1 MRCQLFLYH
10 IICKKIISRAFK
22 YATDELELITENPM
36 LGVTVKQ
43 PKSGRRE
50 VWTEKQFNFAH
61 DNCSDPQLKLLIS
74 LMIALSSRIGEC
86 LALTWSDVYDNEDK
100 HEPSY
105 IRVYKQLVYRSEEFI
120 RETNGRGILKVFDQV
135 RSTRPYAKRRAVF
148 HVTKTEKEIA
158 RLVSKAAISGLTFF
172 LSNPRYFAATVTT
185 VSFFFD
191 ISQ

>member
-1 MRCQLFLYH
+1 MVGFVIRDLFGEVSSFNLS
-10 IICKKIISRAFK
+10 ISHCSTACFS
-22 YATDELELITENPM
+22 LEASEYDL
-36 LGVTVKQ
+36 
-43 PKSGRRE
+43 
-50 VWTEKQFNFAH
+50 QFNFAY
-61 DNCSDPQLKLLIS
+61 DSCSNLQLKLLIG

-135 RSTRPYAKRRAVF
+135 RSIRPDAKRRAVF
-148 HVTKTEKEIA
+148 HVTKTEKKIA

-172 LSNPRYFAATVTT
+172 LFNATLFCIHGYHCFL
-185 VSFFFD
+185 FFRHKP
-191 ISQ
+191 IKHRTKY

>member
-1 MRCQLFLYH
+1 MSQRTVYD
-10 IICKKIISRAFK
+10 CKKIISRAFK
-22 YATDELELITENPM
+22 YATDDLELITEKPM

-50 VWTEKQFNFAH
+50 AWTEEQFNFAY

-105 IRVYKQLVYRSEEFI
+105 IRVYKQLVYRSEKFI
-120 RETNGRGILKVFDQV
+120 EETNGRGILKVFDQV
-135 RSTRPYAKRRAVF
+135 RSTRPDAKRQAVF
-148 HVTKTEKEIA
+148 HVTKTEKEIEA
-158 RLVSKAAISGLTFF
+158 NVKRYLFCKTGGFRINGIRLFRIV
-172 LSNPRYFAATVTT
+172 
-185 VSFFFD
+185 
-191 ISQ
+191 